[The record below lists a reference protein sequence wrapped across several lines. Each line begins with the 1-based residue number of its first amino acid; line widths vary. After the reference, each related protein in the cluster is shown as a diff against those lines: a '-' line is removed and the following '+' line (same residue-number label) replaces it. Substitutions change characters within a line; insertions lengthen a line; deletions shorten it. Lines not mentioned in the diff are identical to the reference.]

1 MKEVKAFLP
10 KINFKIST
18 SDLNRHFQLVDTRK
32 RNEIGFDDYTR
43 LYLNLINV
51 PTFLYECFN
60 CQMPYSENG
69 ETVTLKEFESFL
81 EAEQNDEKAKDDQF
95 ISNFIQEFVQDTQ
108 REVQEPYF
116 TVNEFIDYL
125 FSKQNEIWDGKKC
138 NQIYQVRRFNS
149 WMISTSMTYLLFLG
163 YDKASLRLLDFF
175 LTQYISF
182 WRSIFQRIFHRGICS
197 RLTNGLSLHWTWLL
211 GWTR

>member
-1 MKEVKAFLP
+1 MYIQINSIITLNREIMLINFIICFRVTLKEVKSFLP

-18 SDLNRHFQLVDTRK
+18 SDLSRQFQLVDTRK
-32 RNEIGFDDYTR
+32 RNEIGFDDFTR

-69 ETVTLKEFESFL
+69 ETVTLKEFQQFL
-81 EAEQNDEKAKDDQF
+81 EKEQSDEHSNDDNF

-116 TVNEFIDYL
+116 TVNEFVDYL
-125 FSKQNEIWDGKKC
+125 FSKQNEIWDGKLC
-138 NQIYQVRRFNS
+138 NQVYQV
-149 WMISTSMTYLLFLG
+149 MI
-163 YDKASLRLLDFF
+163 
-175 LTQYISF
+175 I
-182 WRSIFQRIFHRGICS
+182 
-197 RLTNGLSLHWTWLL
+197 N
-211 GWTR
+211 